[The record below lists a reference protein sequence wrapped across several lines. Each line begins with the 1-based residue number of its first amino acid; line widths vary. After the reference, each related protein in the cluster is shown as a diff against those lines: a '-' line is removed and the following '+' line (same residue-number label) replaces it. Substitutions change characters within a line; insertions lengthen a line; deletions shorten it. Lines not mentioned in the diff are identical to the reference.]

1 MTNRLEIGE
10 LSIAINPEKWDTRL
24 VIVWYF
30 VQWFLIKREKKKNF
44 LWPASLFL
52 TLKSLNCYLLK
63 ENENF
68 SKQITDVRWW
78 QNPLKSKEQK
88 KKKTIA
94 KQHAIK
100 VNCVKS
106 DIVMVFFN
114 SLFFFIGGI
123 CDVHFSEYSI
133 GYCGRSWIKC
143 KLNKL
148 CCSCKRLHKKST
160 KIVALR
166 ST

>member
-1 MTNRLEIGE
+1 MDIEWHRQNIPPICLDELWQILGRWIKKRGQLSAKSPRLLKITSSLLSAWTISIPISSCENRVNHRDTVVNPYTLTNRLEIGDL

-68 SKQITDVRWW
+68 SKQITNARWW
-78 QNPLKSKEQK
+78 QN
-88 KKKTIA
+88 
-94 KQHAIK
+94 
-100 VNCVKS
+100 
-106 DIVMVFFN
+106 
-114 SLFFFIGGI
+114 
-123 CDVHFSEYSI
+123 
-133 GYCGRSWIKC
+133 R
-143 KLNKL
+143 
-148 CCSCKRLHKKST
+148 
-160 KIVALR
+160 
-166 ST
+166 